1 MIKNIT
7 WLGHATFKI
16 KAKDLL
22 IYIDP
27 YKISKQPP
35 ADIILITH
43 QHYDHCSG
51 DDVKKIRKKDS
62 VIVAPG
68 DCASMLGDITEVSPG
83 KELNI
88 KGIKIRTV
96 CAYNVNKQFHQKS
109 KGWVGYIIDT
119 PDGLIYHA
127 GDTDSIPEMDDIK
140 ADVVLLPV
148 GGTYTMG
155 AKEAH
160 KSALKISPRLAIPMH
175 YGEVTG
181 SRCDAEEFKALCE
194 KDGIEVEI
202 LDKE

>member
-1 MIKNIT
+1 MAKDIT
-7 WLGHATFKI
+7 WLGHASFKI

-27 YKISKQPP
+27 YNISEQPP

-43 QHYDHCSG
+43 QHYDHCSA
-51 DDVKKIRKKDS
+51 DDVKKIRKQDM
-62 VIVAPG
+62 VIVAPA

-83 KELNI
+83 KELEVKGVKI
-88 KGIKIRTV
+88 KAV
-96 CAYNVNKQFHQKS
+96 CAYNVNKQFHQKP

-119 PDGLIYHA
+119 PDGIIYHA

-140 ADVVLLPV
+140 ADIVLLPV

-155 AKEAH
+155 AREAH
-160 KSALKISPRLAIPMH
+160 QSVLKIRPKLAIPMH
-175 YGEVTG
+175 YGEVAGT
-181 SRCDAEEFKALCE
+181 RRDAEEFKTLCE
-194 KDGIEVEI
+194 KDGIQAEV